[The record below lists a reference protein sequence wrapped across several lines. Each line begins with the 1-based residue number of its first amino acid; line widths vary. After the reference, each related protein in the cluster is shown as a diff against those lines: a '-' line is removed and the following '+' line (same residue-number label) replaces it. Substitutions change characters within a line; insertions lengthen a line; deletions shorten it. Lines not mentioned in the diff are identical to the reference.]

1 MISGKYEKKTDA
13 EKAVLDAIELGA
25 DKANYLFDTGDSK
38 LKIIGHSNETLLQ
51 SDIGVTYPDKNAAM
65 LDADLFVA
73 EFSRKCNDP
82 IGLHLLEHILLR
94 PRITSDGI
102 PFDLME
108 VCLHGCDCPCEI
120 DPYSFRISVVLPCW
134 PGHFDNMSFR
144 EYFEMKIREEAPA
157 HCMLKIC
164 WLSNDNMRLFELCY
178 KAWVEALA
186 AYAADPSPLNTA
198 AFRKANNDMLGILK
212 DLHSE
217 YPEATLHDCDES
229 KDGSNVV
236 LLGKTILGT
245 FKNQ

>member
-1 MISGKYEKKTDA
+1 
-13 EKAVLDAIELGA
+13 
-25 DKANYLFDTGDSK
+25 
-38 LKIIGHSNETLLQ
+38 
-51 SDIGVTYPDKNAAM
+51 
-65 LDADLFVA
+65 
-73 EFSRKCNDP
+73 
-82 IGLHLLEHILLR
+82 
-94 PRITSDGI
+94 
-102 PFDLME
+102 
-108 VCLHGCDCPCEI
+108 
-120 DPYSFRISVVLPCW
+120 
-134 PGHFDNMSFR
+134 MSFR